1 MSITYPLAAPS
12 APKPESFDWIFDP
25 KIAASESVF
34 TDAVQTY
41 EHHGLVWAAAVT
53 LPRLLNESAAR
64 EWHGFLTSL
73 NGRAGTF
80 TMGPP
85 QHAAPRGSQAANFT
99 VKTVAA
105 QRAKSIEVKG
115 MTAAATLLVGDLI
128 SIASRL
134 YMVVED
140 ATADGSGDATL
151 TLSHGLRAAVA
162 VDDAVTCLNPAGT
175 WRLAENA
182 TPRAIEKGG
191 VSRISFAMVE
201 AL

>member
-1 MSITYPLAAPS
+1 MTISYPLAAPS
-12 APKPESFDWIFDP
+12 SPKAESFDLIFRP
-25 KIAASESVF
+25 KVSVSESMF
-34 TDAVQTY
+34 TDVVQTY
-41 EHHGLVWAAAVT
+41 THHGLVWEASVT
-53 LPRLLNESAAR
+53 LPPLLNSTTAR

-73 NGRAGTF
+73 NGRVGTF

-85 QHAAPRGSQAANFT
+85 QHATPRGTQAANFAI
-99 VKTVAA
+99 KTIAA
-105 QRAKSIEVKG
+105 VRATSIEVKS
-115 MTAAATLLVGDLI
+115 MTAAATLLAGDLI

-162 VDDAVTCLNPAGT
+162 VDDTVTCLNPVGT
-175 WRLAENA
+175 WRLADNA
-182 TPRAIEKGG
+182 TPRSIQRGG
-191 VSRISFAMVE
+191 VSRISFGAVE